1 MELTAKQAR
10 EMRREENRRA
20 WARRQARFDRE
31 AEKHQ
36 REGREEKRAA
46 RAANRERWWM
56 AKHGCH
62 APGQPPVDE
71 LPDVPAESIDRA
83 SADDWQVI
91 GKDGEGYEVERSYTV
106 TVHGQRFEVAS
117 LEAAADFVRMCVD
130 SNRDAMASQ
139 WREGARVEGYEVEH
153 ATRSAVTIRHES
165 GKSYKLTPKLDAGRA
180 YVTVHGRSRFAKR
193 LYADEMH

>member
-56 AKHGCH
+56 EKHGCH

-71 LPDVPAESIDRA
+71 LP
-83 SADDWQVI
+83 
-91 GKDGEGYEVERSYTV
+91 EGWHFMSGTL
-106 TVHGQRFEVAS
+106 TQPNGWLWA
-117 LEAAADFVRMCVD
+117 
-130 SNRDAMASQ
+130 SNRKSI
-139 WREGARVEGYEVEH
+139 
-153 ATRSAVTIRHES
+153 RSGERKTALVRDPA
-165 GKSYKLTPKLDAGRA
+165 YK
-180 YVTVHGRSRFAKR
+180 
-193 LYADEMH
+193 